1 MSDERSI
8 MSEQPSQ
15 FPPPPEAYP
24 APDMGGF
31 PPQQAQP
38 YPGYPPYQQQQVYQ
52 QGAWGGQPQFMPMPP
67 APKPPSPLTDPK
79 ALTEK
84 LPLAALVVLCGFGL
98 AGVLELVASFVSR
111 IGGTGYALSIGVAS
125 LVADCMYG
133 IVGFAVLMSL
143 KYVIDLKNAK
153 IEAAAAK
160 EAAEAAEAEEQ
171 S

>member
-1 MSDERSI
+1 
-8 MSEQPSQ
+8 MSEHPSQ
-15 FPPPPEAYP
+15 FPPPPETYP
-24 APDMGGF
+24 APDMGGY

-52 QGAWGGQPQFMPMPP
+52 QGAWQGQPQYMPMPP

-84 LPLAALVVLCGFGL
+84 LPTVALVVLCGFGL
-98 AGVLELVASFVSR
+98 AGLLNLLYTFVGGSISMGLTSGVASFCV
-111 IGGTGYALSIGVAS
+111 YAAW
-125 LVADCMYG
+125 G
-133 IVGFAVLMSL
+133 IVGFSVLMSL
-143 KYVIDLKNAK
+143 KYIIDLKNAK

-160 EAAEAAEAEEQ
+160 EAAEAEAAEEQ

>member
-8 MSEQPSQ
+8 MSEHPSQ

-24 APDMGGF
+24 APDMGGY

-52 QGAWGGQPQFMPMPP
+52 QGAWQGQPQYMPMPP

-84 LPLAALVVLCGFGL
+84 LPTFALVVLCGFGL
-98 AGVLELVASFVSR
+98 AGLLNLLFAFVAGSVSL
-111 IGGTGYALSIGVAS
+111 GLTSGVATFC
-125 LVADCMYG
+125 VFTACG
-133 IVGFAVLMSL
+133 IVGFAALMSL
-143 KYVIDLKNAK
+143 KYFIDLKNAT
-153 IEAAAAK
+153 IEEAAAK
-160 EAAEAAEAEEQ
+160 EAAEAAEVEE
-171 S
+171 

>member
-1 MSDERSI
+1 

-15 FPPPPEAYP
+15 FPPPPETYP
-24 APDMGGF
+24 APDMGGY

-38 YPGYPPYQQQQVYQ
+38 YPGYPPYQQQQAYP
-52 QGAWGGQPQFMPMPP
+52 QGAWQGQPQQYMPMPP

-84 LPLAALVVLCGFGL
+84 LPLAALVVLCGFSVAGL
-98 AGVLELVASFVSR
+98 LQCIAAIVGSY
-111 IGGTGYALSIGVAS
+111 GSIGYGWSYGLGELIKGCAF
-125 LVADCMYG
+125 G

-160 EAAEAAEAEEQ
+160 EAEEAAEKEGE